1 MKKCL
6 TTLAVLTVIAT
17 PAFAQ
22 SFDPDNGTGNAL
34 LFAYTRTDHSG
45 NNAYVRSSANG
56 AYARAVPKTSA
67 FKLRSNAAETDR
79 AQGPF
84 YGVTGGTGWYSQ
96 DGW

>member
-6 TTLAVLTVIAT
+6 ITLAVLTVIAT

-22 SFDPDNGTGNAL
+22 SFDPDNGTRNAL
-34 LFAYTRTDHSG
+34 LFAYTPTDHSG
-45 NNAYVRSSANG
+45 NNAYVRSSANR
-56 AYARAVPKTSA
+56 AYARAVRKTSA
-67 FKLRSNAAETDR
+67 FKLRSNAAETDQ